1 MTRTLLPYLKTIG
14 VLALATAVAG
24 VVVWFAPLDS
34 VSAIYMLPILVSAI
48 RWGTGPAISAA
59 LLGAFMTSL
68 FYPPLFSPLVFEPAQ
83 VIDLATSLVV
93 ALTVGTLAGR
103 MRTEMLRAKQNER
116 TIRQVYE
123 LSSAIL
129 ATNGVEA
136 VYQAVATHVSEAL
149 GQPVALFVPQD
160 RGGLRAARTYLSEE
174 ETRALALAVPAFLT
188 TAGGPD
194 TLSIA
199 VLGNRW
205 LLCRIASG
213 QEPPAALALCLG
225 ATDKQAHDEAVA
237 QIPALLAEAAR
248 SLERLGL
255 SQALAERKLRQRT
268 DELRDI
274 LVESVS
280 HELRT
285 PLAGIMG
292 SASVL
297 AAVPDLI
304 ARPPLGNLATS
315 IEQEAR
321 RLDRLI
327 QDVLDLGRIRAG
339 ALQPRLDTV
348 DPADIVNDALDTA
361 ADRLRGRGIS
371 RSFREPLPLIRVD
384 PVLLAQAL
392 VNVLENAAKYTQ
404 DGKSIRITVEQDEA
418 SCIITVSDDGL
429 GLDAREAEDVFER
442 FHRGE
447 RHADIAG
454 GSGLGLTIARI
465 FVEANG
471 GRIIASSGG
480 PNRGTAMRI
489 HLPIAEGTTGG
500 DDHDRCNACGSAGS
514 CRR

>member
-1 MTRTLLPYLKTIG
+1 MPALRLLIPYLKT
-14 VLALATAVAG
+14 VALMALATAVAG

-48 RWGTGPAISAA
+48 RWGTGPAIAAA

-83 VIDLATSLVV
+83 MIDLATSLAV

-116 TIRQVYE
+116 AVRQVYE

-129 ATNGVEA
+129 AANGVEA
-136 VYQAVATHVSEAL
+136 VYDAVADHVSEAL
-149 GQPVALFVPQD
+149 GQPVALFAPRD
-160 RGGLRAARTYLSEE
+160 RGGLRATRTALSEE
-174 ETRALALAVPAFLT
+174 ETTALALAVPAFLT
-188 TAGGPD
+188 SAGSPD
-194 TLSIA
+194 TLPMVI
-199 VLGNRW
+199 LGNRW

-213 QEPPAALALCLG
+213 QEQPAALALRLS
-225 ATDKQAHDEAVA
+225 AADTPEHDEAIA
-237 QIPALLAEAAR
+237 RIPALLAESAR

-255 SQALAERKLRQRT
+255 SRALAERKLRQRT

-292 SASVL
+292 AASVL
-297 AAVPDLI
+297 AAVPDLA
-304 ARPPLGNLATS
+304 ARAPLGSLATG

-361 ADRLRGRGIS
+361 ADRLRGRVVS

-392 VNVLENAAKYTQ
+392 VNVIENAAKYTQ
-404 DGKSIRITVEQDEA
+404 DGASIRIAVERGEA
-418 SCIITVSDDGL
+418 GCIITVSDDGP
-429 GLDAREAEDVFER
+429 GLDAREAEDIFER

-471 GRIIASSGG
+471 GRIVASSEG

-489 HLPIAEGTTGG
+489 HLPIAEGTAGG
-500 DDHDRCNACGSAGS
+500 DEHDR
-514 CRR
+514 

>member
-1 MTRTLLPYLKTIG
+1 MPYLKTAA
-14 VLALATAVAG
+14 LMALATMVAV

-48 RWGTGPAISAA
+48 RWGTGPAIAAA

-83 VIDLATSLVV
+83 MIDLATSLVV

-103 MRTEMLRAKQNER
+103 MRTEMLRARQNER
-116 TIRQVYE
+116 TIRHVYG

-129 ATNGVEA
+129 TAHDVEA
-136 VYQAVATHVSEAL
+136 VYDAVADHVSEAL
-149 GQPVALFVPQD
+149 GQPVALFVPRE
-160 RGGLRAARTYLSEE
+160 RGGLRAARSAFSEGD
-174 ETRALALAVPAFLT
+174 TAALELAGQTFL
-188 TAGGPD
+188 ANVLGPD
-194 TLSIA
+194 TLPIT

-205 LLCRIASG
+205 LICRIANG
-213 QEPPAALALCLG
+213 QGQPAALALRLG
-225 ATDKQAHDEAVA
+225 ATDGRDHDEVIA
-237 QIPALLAEAAR
+237 QIPALLAESAR

-297 AAVPDLI
+297 AAVPDLA
-304 ARPPLGNLATS
+304 ARAPLGGLAIG

-339 ALQPRLDTV
+339 ALQPRLDAV
-348 DPADIVNDALDTA
+348 DPADIVNIALDTA
-361 ADRLRGRGIS
+361 ADRLRGRAVS
-371 RSFREPLPLIRVD
+371 RFFREPLPLIRVD

-392 VNVLENAAKYTQ
+392 VNVLENAAKYTRE
-404 DGKSIRITVEQDEA
+404 GASIQVTVERDGDGCA
-418 SCIITVSDDGL
+418 ITVSDDGP
-429 GLDAREAEDVFER
+429 GLDTREAEDIFER

-471 GRIIASSGG
+471 GRIVASSEG

-489 HLPIAEGTTGG
+489 HLPIAEGAAGG
-500 DDHDRCNACGSAGS
+500 DDHDR
-514 CRR
+514 

>member
-1 MTRTLLPYLKTIG
+1 MLALRFLLPYVKTFA
-14 VLALATAVAG
+14 LMALATAAAG
-24 VVVWFAPLDS
+24 IAVWFAPLDS

-48 RWGTGPAISAA
+48 RWGTGPAIAAA
-59 LLGAFMTSL
+59 LLGALMTSL

-83 VIDLATSLVV
+83 MIDLATSLAV

-103 MRTEMLRAKQNER
+103 MRTEMLRAKHNER
-116 TIRQVYE
+116 TIRHVYE
-123 LSSAIL
+123 LSSAIH
-129 ATNGVEA
+129 AANDVEA
-136 VYQAVATHVSEAL
+136 VYDAVADHVSEAL
-149 GQPVALFVPQD
+149 GQPVALFAPLE
-160 RGGLRAARTYLSEE
+160 RGVLRAARSSFSEGD
-174 ETRALALAVPAFLT
+174 TAALELAVPAFL
-188 TAGGPD
+188 ANAQGLD
-194 TLSIA
+194 TLPMT

-213 QEPPAALALCLG
+213 QERPAVLALRLG
-225 ATDKQAHDEAVA
+225 ATDQQDDEQAIA
-237 QIPALLAEAAR
+237 QIPALLAESAR

-297 AAVPDLI
+297 AAVPDLA
-304 ARPPLGNLATS
+304 ARPPLGNLAAG

-348 DPADIVNDALDTA
+348 DPADIVNDALDTT
-361 ADRLRGRGIS
+361 ADRLRGRVVS
-371 RSFREPLPLIRVD
+371 RQFHEPLPLIRVD
-384 PVLLAQAL
+384 PLLLAQAL
-392 VNVLENAAKYTQ
+392 VNVIENAAKYTQ
-404 DGKSIRITVEQDEA
+404 DGASIRIAVERNAED
-418 SCIITVSDDGL
+418 CVITISDDGP
-429 GLDAREAEDVFER
+429 GLDAREAEDIFER

-471 GRIIASSGG
+471 GRIVASSEG
-480 PNRGTAMRI
+480 PDRGTAMRI
-489 HLPIAEGTTGG
+489 HLPIVKIVASGG
-500 DDHDRCNACGSAGS
+500 DHDR
-514 CRR
+514 

>member
-1 MTRTLLPYLKTIG
+1 MPALRFFLPYLKTFAL
-14 VLALATAVAG
+14 LAFATAVAG
-24 VVVWFAPLDS
+24 IAVWFAPLDS

-48 RWGTGPAISAA
+48 RWGTGPAIAAA

-83 VIDLATSLVV
+83 MIDLATSLVV

-103 MRTEMLRAKQNER
+103 MRAEMLRAKQNER
-116 TIRQVYE
+116 AIRHIYQ
-123 LSSAIL
+123 LSSTIVA
-129 ATNGVEA
+129 ANDVEA
-136 VYQAVATHVSEAL
+136 VYDIVADHVSEAL
-149 GQPVALFVPQD
+149 EQPVALFIQQD
-160 RGGLRAARTYLSEE
+160 RGGLRAVRSAFPDDVT
-174 ETRALALAVPAFLT
+174 TALAQVTGGFLASSE
-188 TAGGPD
+188 GPD
-194 TLSIA
+194 IAPVA
-199 VLGNRW
+199 VLGDRW

-213 QEPPAALALCLG
+213 QERPAALALCLND
-225 ATDKQAHDEAVA
+225 TDRQRRDDAVA
-237 QIPALLAEAAR
+237 QIPALLAESAR

-285 PLAGIMG
+285 PIAGIMG

-297 AAVPDLI
+297 SEVPELAAS
-304 ARPPLGNLATS
+304 PPLRSLVTG

-348 DPADIVNDALDTA
+348 DPTDIVNDALNTA
-361 ADRLRGRGIS
+361 ADRLRERMIV
-371 RSFREPLPLIRVD
+371 RQFREPLPLIRVD
-384 PVLLAQAL
+384 PVLLAQAF
-392 VNVLENAAKYTQ
+392 VNVIENAAKYTQ
-404 DGKSIRITVEQDEA
+404 DGASIRIALERDGGD
-418 SCIITVSDDGL
+418 CIISIADDGP
-429 GLDAREAEDVFER
+429 GLDAREAEDIFQR

-471 GRIIASSGG
+471 GRIVASSEG

-489 HLPIAEGTTGG
+489 HLPIAEGSAGG
-500 DDHDRCNACGSAGS
+500 DDHDR
-514 CRR
+514 

>member
-1 MTRTLLPYLKTIG
+1 MVLFKIKMPALRFSLPYLKT
-14 VLALATAVAG
+14 VALMALATAVAG
-24 VVVWFAPLDS
+24 IVVWFAPLDS

-48 RWGTGPAISAA
+48 RWGTGPAIAAA

-83 VIDLATSLVV
+83 MIDLATSLVV

-116 TIRQVYE
+116 TIRHVYG
-123 LSSAIL
+123 LSSAVLTANDI
-129 ATNGVEA
+129 EA
-136 VYQAVATHVSEAL
+136 VYDAVADHVSEAL
-149 GQPVALFVPQD
+149 GQPVALFVPQE
-160 RGGLRAARTYLSEE
+160 RGGLRAARSSFSEGD
-174 ETRALALAVPAFLT
+174 TAALELATPAFLAT
-188 TAGGPD
+188 IPGPD
-194 TLSIA
+194 TLPVT

-213 QEPPAALALCLG
+213 QERPAVLALRLG
-225 ATDKQAHDEAVA
+225 STDKQGHDEAIA
-237 QIPALLAEAAR
+237 QIPTLLAESTR

-255 SQALAERKLRQRT
+255 SKALAERKLRQRT
-268 DELRDI
+268 DELRNI

-297 AAVPDLI
+297 AAVPDLA
-304 ARPPLGNLATS
+304 ARPPLGSLATG

-339 ALQPRLDTV
+339 ALHPRLDTV
-348 DPADIVNDALDTA
+348 DPADIVNNALDTA
-361 ADRLRGRGIS
+361 ADRLRGRVVS
-371 RSFREPLPLIRVD
+371 RQFREPLPLIRVD
-384 PVLLAQAL
+384 PVLLAQSL
-392 VNVLENAAKYTQ
+392 VNVIENAAKYTQ
-404 DGKSIRITVEQDEA
+404 QGASIWIAVERNEEDCVIT
-418 SCIITVSDDGL
+418 ISDDGL
-429 GLDAREAEDVFER
+429 GLDAREADGIFER

-447 RHADIAG
+447 RHADITG

-471 GRIIASSGG
+471 GRIVASSEG

-489 HLPIAEGTTGG
+489 HLPIAKTTAGG
-500 DDHDRCNACGSAGS
+500 DDHDR
-514 CRR
+514 